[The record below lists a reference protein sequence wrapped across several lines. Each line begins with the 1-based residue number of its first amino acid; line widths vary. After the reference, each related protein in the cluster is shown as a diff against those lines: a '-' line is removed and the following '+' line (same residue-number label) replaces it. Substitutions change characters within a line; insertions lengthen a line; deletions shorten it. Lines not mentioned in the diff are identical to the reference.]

1 MNVESKPIQVDT
13 TTMTVIKALIIDD
26 EPAALEALKMKL
38 EMYCEKVEVVAVC
51 SSAKEGLQ
59 AINKFRPDLIF
70 LDIEMP
76 WMNGFEMLDCLGDNI
91 DFDVVFVTAYDQY
104 AIRAFKVKAQDYLLK
119 PVDKD
124 DLMSCVNRVRGEDKK
139 FKREQLTELLQ
150 EMDKSMSAKRI
161 LLHTKNAIEIVNQ
174 SEITYLQADS
184 NYCNVYTSNGK
195 RIMVTKTLN
204 SLEKLLDD
212 KIFMRIHR
220 SYTTNINCIKRIAS
234 EDGACDVILMDG
246 SVLPVSRRK
255 KDDLIELLGR
265 VENG

>member
-1 MNVESKPIQVDT
+1 MNVETKKTNNQSAT
-13 TTMTVIKALIIDD
+13 LNMIKALIIDD

-38 EMYCEKVEVVAVC
+38 EMYCENVEVVATC
-51 SSAKEGLQ
+51 NSAKEGLQ
-59 AINKFRPDLIF
+59 AINEHKPQLIF

-124 DLMSCVNRVRGEDKK
+124 DLIQCVNRINVDTTT
-139 FKREQLTELLQ
+139 FKRENLTELLQ
-150 EMDKSMSAKRI
+150 EMDKSLSAKRI

-174 SEITYLQADS
+174 NEINYLQADS
-184 NYCNVYTSNGK
+184 NYCNVYTSDGK

-204 SLEKLLDD
+204 SLEKLLDENV
-212 KIFMRIHR
+212 FMRIHL
-220 SYTTNINCIKRIAS
+220 SFTANINCIKKIAS
-234 EDGACDVILMDG
+234 EDGAFDVVLLDG
-246 SVLPVSRRK
+246 SVLPVSRRR
-255 KDDLIELLGR
+255 KDDLLEVLGR
-265 VENG
+265 VHKG